1 MILAVKVIKTFKKAV
16 THFKHCGF
24 PNTFSKLYP
33 GMRHELF
40 NELNNEEVYYD
51 ILKFLEIKVG
61 IEPLEVDED

>member
-1 MILAVKVIKTFKKAV
+1 MIPAVKV
-16 THFKHCGF
+16 
-24 PNTFSKLYP
+24 
-33 GMRHELF
+33 RHELF

>member
-1 MILAVKVIKTFKKAV
+1 MIPAVKVIKTLKK
-16 THFKHCGF
+16 
-24 PNTFSKLYP
+24 
-33 GMRHELF
+33 LF